1 LYNNYK
7 FKYFVRREIIMLAAL
22 MPLFNEKM
30 IVKAYS
36 VFSEKENPFLN
47 PDMAVAAKY
56 DGVGRI
62 SGLEVVGSMG
72 TAVLNEEKQVFVPV
86 DNINIF
92 ADIVSQCT
100 VPRNRVVLLMD
111 NSITPDEDYVKRIK
125 LLRGEGFR
133 FAIRKLTVD
142 MFEAYRPILT
152 ECDYVLLDHKK
163 IVISKAKIYFNKLYP
178 DMKLI
183 AVNVNSQD
191 EYQTLSADGKYDLY
205 EGEFFR
211 MPVTSNEKEVNPL
224 KINYIELLNV
234 VNAPDFDLTD
244 AADVIGRDAG
254 LVISLLEI
262 VNHIAINS
270 EITSVRHAAAML
282 GQKELKR
289 WINTAVTKELCA
301 DKPSEITRMS
311 MVRAKFAENLA
322 PVFNIAGFSSELF
335 LTGLFSCVDIMLDK
349 PMDEALKMLHVAK
362 NINDALINGKGEL
375 APVLD
380 FVRLYENADFI
391 EVCRRMVVDDI
402 DMDTVY
408 NAYLNALSWYRD
420 LFVK

>member
-1 LYNNYK
+1 
-7 FKYFVRREIIMLAAL
+7 MLAAL

-30 IVKAYS
+30 TVKAYS

-47 PDMAVAAKY
+47 PDTAVGARY
-56 DGVGRI
+56 DGVGRV
-62 SGLEVVGSMG
+62 SGLEVVSSMG
-72 TAVLNEEKQVFVPV
+72 SAVLSDEKSVFVPIDHV
-86 DNINIF
+86 AIF
-92 ADIVSQCT
+92 ADLAEQCK

-111 NSITPDEDYVKRIK
+111 PSITPDDDYIKRIK

-133 FAIRKLTVD
+133 FAIRKLNVD
-142 MFEAYRPILT
+142 QFEAYRPILS
-152 ECDYVLLDHKK
+152 ECEFVLLDHKK
-163 IVISKAKIYFNKLYP
+163 IVISKAKVYFSKLYP
-178 DMKLI
+178 DIKLV

-191 EYQTLSADGKYDLY
+191 EYDKLSSDGKYDLY

-211 MPVTSNEKEVNPL
+211 VPVTSNEKEVNPL

-322 PVFNIAGFSSELF
+322 PVFNIGGFASELF
-335 LTGLFSCVDIMLDK
+335 LTGLFSCIDIMLDK

-362 NINDALINGKGEL
+362 NINDALISGKGDL
-375 APVLD
+375 APVID
-380 FVRLYENADFI
+380 FVRLYENAEFI
-391 EVCRRMVVDDI
+391 EVCRRMIVDDI

-420 LFVK
+420 LFMEMK

>member
-1 LYNNYK
+1 
-7 FKYFVRREIIMLAAL
+7 MLAAL
-22 MPLFNEKM
+22 MPLFNENM
-30 IVKAYS
+30 TVKAYS

-47 PDMAVAAKY
+47 PDMAVGARY
-56 DGVGRI
+56 DGVGRV
-62 SGLEVVGSMG
+62 SGLEVVSSMG
-72 TAVLNEEKQVFVPV
+72 SAVLSDEKSVFVPI
-86 DNINIF
+86 DHIAIF
-92 ADIVSQCT
+92 ADLADQCK
-100 VPRNRVVLLMD
+100 VPKNRVVLLMD
-111 NSITPDEDYVKRIK
+111 PSITPEDDYIKRIK
-125 LLRGEGFR
+125 FLRGQGFR
-133 FAIRKLTVD
+133 FAIRKLNVD
-142 MFEAYRPILT
+142 HFEAYRPILS
-152 ECDYVLLDHKK
+152 ECEYVLLDHKK
-163 IVISKAKIYFNKLYP
+163 IVISKAKIYFSKLYP
-178 DMKLI
+178 DIKLV

-191 EYQTLSADGKYDLY
+191 EYNELSSDGKYDLY

-211 MPVTSNEKEVNPL
+211 VPVTSNEKEVNPL

-322 PVFNIAGFSSELF
+322 PVFNIGGFSSELF
-335 LTGLFSCVDIMLDK
+335 LTGLFSCIDIMLDK

-362 NINDALINGKGEL
+362 NINDALISGKGDL
-375 APVLD
+375 APVID
-380 FVRLYENADFI
+380 FVRLYENAEFI
-391 EVCRRMVVDDI
+391 EVCRRMIVDDI

-408 NAYLNALSWYRD
+408 EAYLNALSWYRD
-420 LFVK
+420 LFMNMK

>member
-1 LYNNYK
+1 
-7 FKYFVRREIIMLAAL
+7 MLAAL
-22 MPLFNEKM
+22 MPLFNENM
-30 IVKAYS
+30 TVKAYS

-47 PDMAVAAKY
+47 PDMAVGARY
-56 DGVGRI
+56 DGVGRV
-62 SGLEVVGSMG
+62 SGLEVVSSMG
-72 TAVLNEEKQVFVPV
+72 SAVLSDEKSVFVPI
-86 DNINIF
+86 DHIAIF
-92 ADIVSQCT
+92 ADLADQCK
-100 VPRNRVVLLMD
+100 VPKNKVVLLMD
-111 NSITPDEDYVKRIK
+111 PSITPDDDYIKRIK
-125 LLRGEGFR
+125 FLRGQGFR
-133 FAIRKLTVD
+133 FAIRKLNVD
-142 MFEAYRPILT
+142 RFEAYRPILS
-152 ECDYVLLDHKK
+152 ECEYVLLDHKK
-163 IVISKAKIYFNKLYP
+163 IVISKAKIYFSKLYP
-178 DMKLI
+178 DIKLV

-191 EYQTLSADGKYDLY
+191 EYNELSSDGKYDLY

-211 MPVTSNEKEVNPL
+211 VPVTSNEKEVNPL

-322 PVFNIAGFSSELF
+322 PVFNIGGFSSELF
-335 LTGLFSCVDIMLDK
+335 LTGLFSCIDIMLDK

-362 NINDALINGKGEL
+362 NINDALISGKGDL
-375 APVLD
+375 APVID
-380 FVRLYENADFI
+380 FVRLYENAEFI
-391 EVCRRMVVDDI
+391 EVCRRMIVDDI

-408 NAYLNALSWYRD
+408 EAYLNALSWYRD
-420 LFVK
+420 LFMNMK

>member
-1 LYNNYK
+1 
-7 FKYFVRREIIMLAAL
+7 
-22 MPLFNEKM
+22 MPLFDEKM
-30 IVKAYS
+30 TVKAYS

-47 PDMAVAAKY
+47 PDTAVGAKY
-56 DGVGRI
+56 NGVGRI

-72 TAVLNEEKQVFVPV
+72 AAILDEKDVFVPV
-86 DNINIF
+86 DNIAIF
-92 ADIVSQCT
+92 TDIAAQCT
-100 VPRNRVVLLMD
+100 VPKNRVVILLD
-111 NSITPDEDYVKRIK
+111 KSVTPDNDYVKRIK
-125 LLRGEGFR
+125 LLKAQGFR

-142 MFEAYRPILT
+142 LFESYRPILT
-152 ECDYVLLDHKK
+152 ECEYVLLDHKK
-163 IVISKAKIYFNKLYP
+163 IVISKAKIYFSKLYP
-178 DMKLI
+178 DIKLV
-183 AVNVNSQD
+183 AVNVNSQED
-191 EYQTLSADGKYDLY
+191 YSTLSADGKYDLY

-211 MPVTSNEKEVNPL
+211 IPVTNSETEVNPL

-282 GQKELKR
+282 GQRELKR

-322 PVFNIAGFSSELF
+322 PVFGIGGFASELF
-335 LTGLFSCVDIMLDK
+335 LTGLFSCIDVMLDK

-362 NINDALINGKGEL
+362 NINDALLNGKGDL
-375 APVLD
+375 APVID
-380 FVRLYENADFI
+380 FIRFYENADFI

-408 NAYLNALSWYRD
+408 KAYLSALSWYRD
-420 LFVK
+420 LFIKNK

>member
-1 LYNNYK
+1 
-7 FKYFVRREIIMLAAL
+7 MLAAL
-22 MPLFNEKM
+22 MPLFNENM
-30 IVKAYS
+30 TVKAYS

-47 PDMAVAAKY
+47 PDMAVGAKY
-56 DGVGRI
+56 DGVGRV
-62 SGLEVVGSMG
+62 SGLEVVSSMG
-72 TAVLNEEKQVFVPV
+72 SAVLSDEKSVFVPI
-86 DNINIF
+86 DHIAIF
-92 ADIVSQCT
+92 ADLAEQCK
-100 VPRNRVVLLMD
+100 VPKNRVVLLMD
-111 NSITPDEDYVKRIK
+111 PSITPDEDYIKRIK
-125 LLRGEGFR
+125 LLRGQGFR
-133 FAIRKLTVD
+133 FAIRKLNVD
-142 MFEAYRPILT
+142 QFEAYRPVLS
-152 ECDYVLLDHKK
+152 ECEYVLLDHKK
-163 IVISKAKIYFNKLYP
+163 IVISKAKIYFSKLYP
-178 DMKLI
+178 DIKLV

-191 EYQTLSADGKYDLY
+191 EYNELSTDGKYDLY

-211 MPVTSNEKEVNPL
+211 VPVTSNEKEVNPL

-322 PVFNIAGFSSELF
+322 PVFNIGGFSSELF
-335 LTGLFSCVDIMLDK
+335 LTGLFSCIDIMLDK

-362 NINDALINGKGEL
+362 NINDALISGKGDL
-375 APVLD
+375 APVID
-380 FVRLYENADFI
+380 FVRLYENAEFI
-391 EVCRRMVVDDI
+391 EVCRRMIVDDI

-408 NAYLNALSWYRD
+408 EAYLNALRWYRD
-420 LFVK
+420 LFINAN

>member
-1 LYNNYK
+1 
-7 FKYFVRREIIMLAAL
+7 MLAAL

-30 IVKAYS
+30 TVKAYS
-36 VFSEKENPFLN
+36 VFSEKENPFLS
-47 PDMAVAAKY
+47 PDIAVGARY
-56 DGVGRI
+56 NGVGRI

-72 TAVLNEEKQVFVPV
+72 AAVLSDEKDVFVPV
-86 DNINIF
+86 DNIGIF
-92 ADIVSQCT
+92 TDIAGQCT
-100 VPRNRVVLLMD
+100 VPKNRVVLLLD
-111 NSITPDEDYVKRIK
+111 KSVTPDDDYVKRIK
-125 LLRGEGFR
+125 LLKAQGFR
-133 FAIRKLTVD
+133 IAIRKLTVD
-142 MFEAYRPILT
+142 LFESYRPILT

-163 IVISKAKIYFNKLYP
+163 IVISKAKIYFSKLYP
-178 DMKLI
+178 DMKLV
-183 AVNVNSQD
+183 AVNVNSQED
-191 EYQTLSADGKYDLY
+191 YSALSADGKYDLY

-211 MPVTSNEKEVNPL
+211 LPVTSNEKEVNPL
-224 KINYIELLNV
+224 KVNYIELLNV

-301 DKPSEITRMS
+301 DRPSEITRMS

-322 PVFNIAGFSSELF
+322 PVFNIGGFASELF
-335 LTGLFSCVDIMLDK
+335 LTGLFSCIDIMLDK

-362 NINDALINGKGEL
+362 NINDALISGKGEL
-375 APVLD
+375 APVIE
-380 FVRLYENADFI
+380 FVRLYENAEFI

-402 DMDTVY
+402 DMNTVY
-408 NAYLNALSWYRD
+408 KAYLNALSWYRD
-420 LFVK
+420 LFIKNE

>member
-1 LYNNYK
+1 
-7 FKYFVRREIIMLAAL
+7 MLAAL

-30 IVKAYS
+30 TVKAYS

-47 PDMAVAAKY
+47 PDMAVGARY
-56 DGVGRI
+56 DGVGRV
-62 SGLEVVGSMG
+62 SGLEVVSSMG
-72 TAVLNEEKQVFVPV
+72 SAVLSDEKSVFVPIDHV
-86 DNINIF
+86 AIF
-92 ADIVSQCT
+92 ADLAGQCK

-111 NSITPDEDYVKRIK
+111 PSITPDDDYIKRIK

-133 FAIRKLTVD
+133 FAIRKLNVD
-142 MFEAYRPILT
+142 QFEAYRPILS
-152 ECDYVLLDHKK
+152 ECEFVLLDHKK
-163 IVISKAKIYFNKLYP
+163 IVISKAKVYFSKLYP
-178 DMKLI
+178 DIKLV

-191 EYQTLSADGKYDLY
+191 EYNELSIDGKYDLY

-211 MPVTSNEKEVNPL
+211 VPVTSNEKEVNPL
-224 KINYIELLNV
+224 KVNYIELLNV

-322 PVFNIAGFSSELF
+322 PVFNIGGFASELF
-335 LTGLFSCVDIMLDK
+335 LTGLFSCIDIMLDK

-362 NINDALINGKGEL
+362 NINDALINGKGDL
-375 APVLD
+375 APVID
-380 FVRLYENADFI
+380 FVRLYENAEFI
-391 EVCRRMVVDDI
+391 EVCRRMIVDDI
-402 DMDTVY
+402 DMDAVY

-420 LFVK
+420 LFIETK

>member
-1 LYNNYK
+1 
-7 FKYFVRREIIMLAAL
+7 MLAAL
-22 MPLFNEKM
+22 MPLFDEKM
-30 IVKAYS
+30 TVRAYS
-36 VFSEKENPFLN
+36 VFSQKENLFLN
-47 PDMAVAAKY
+47 PDIAVRARY
-56 DGVGRI
+56 DGIGRI
-62 SGLEVVGSMG
+62 SGFEVVGSMG
-72 TAVLNEEKQVFVPV
+72 SAVLSDDRQVFVPV
-86 DNINIF
+86 DNVAIF
-92 ADIVSQCT
+92 TDIVAQCT
-100 VPRNRVVLLMD
+100 VPRDRVVILLD
-111 NSITPDEDYVKRIK
+111 NSVPPEGDYIKRIK
-125 LLRGEGFR
+125 VLKAQGFH

-142 MFEAYRPILT
+142 SFERYRPILS

-163 IVISKAKIYFNKLYP
+163 IVIAKAKIYFSKLYP
-178 DMKLI
+178 DIKLV
-183 AVNVNSQD
+183 AVNVNSQED
-191 EYQTLSADGKYDLY
+191 YNTLSADGKYDLY

-211 MPVTSNEKEVNPL
+211 LPVTDNEKEVNPL

-322 PVFNIAGFSSELF
+322 PVFDIAGFSSELF
-335 LTGLFSCVDIMLDK
+335 LTGLFSCIDIMLDK
-349 PMDEALKMLHVAK
+349 PMDEALNMLHVSK
-362 NINDALINGKGEL
+362 NISDALLNGKGDL
-375 APVLD
+375 APVIE
-380 FVRLYENADFI
+380 FVRLYENAEFT

-402 DMDTVY
+402 DMDTAY
-408 NAYLNALSWYRD
+408 QAYLSALSWYRD
-420 LFVK
+420 LFIKVN

>member
-1 LYNNYK
+1 
-7 FKYFVRREIIMLAAL
+7 MLAAL
-22 MPLFNEKM
+22 MPLFDEKM
-30 IVKAYS
+30 TVKAYS

-92 ADIVSQCT
+92 ADIVAQCT

-125 LLRGEGFR
+125 LLRSEGFR

-142 MFEAYRPILT
+142 MFEAYRPVLM

-178 DMKLI
+178 NMKLI
-183 AVNVNSQD
+183 AVNVNSQE
-191 EYQTLSADGKYDLY
+191 EYSALSTDGKYDLY

-335 LTGLFSCVDIMLDK
+335 LTGLFSCIDIMLDK

-408 NAYLNALSWYRD
+408 DAYLNSLSWYRD
-420 LFVK
+420 LFVKV

>member
-1 LYNNYK
+1 
-7 FKYFVRREIIMLAAL
+7 MLAAL
-22 MPLFNEKM
+22 MPLFDEKM
-30 IVKAYS
+30 TVKAYS

-62 SGLEVVGSMG
+62 SGLEVVSSMG
-72 TAVLNEEKQVFVPV
+72 AAILSNEKQVFVPV

-92 ADIVSQCT
+92 ADIVAQCK
-100 VPRNRVVLLMD
+100 VPRDRVVLLMD
-111 NSITPDEDYVKRIK
+111 NSITPDDDYVKRIK
-125 LLRGEGFR
+125 LLRGQGFR

-142 MFEAYRPILT
+142 LFETYRPILS

-163 IVISKAKIYFNKLYP
+163 IVIAKAKIYFNKLYP
-178 DMKLI
+178 NMQLI

-191 EYQTLSADGKYDLY
+191 DYNMLSSDGKYDLY

-311 MVRAKFAENLA
+311 MVRAKFCENLA
-322 PVFNIAGFSSELF
+322 PVFDIGGFASELF
-335 LTGLFSCVDIMLDK
+335 LTGLFSCIDIMLDK

-362 NINDALINGKGEL
+362 NINDALISGKGEL
-375 APVLD
+375 APVID

-408 NAYLNALSWYRD
+408 DAYLNALAWYRD
-420 LFVK
+420 LFIKS

>member
-1 LYNNYK
+1 
-7 FKYFVRREIIMLAAL
+7 MLAAL
-22 MPLFNEKM
+22 MPLFDEKM
-30 IVKAYS
+30 TVKAYS

-47 PDMAVAAKY
+47 PDTAVAAKY

-62 SGLEVVGSMG
+62 SGLEVVSSMG
-72 TAVLNEEKQVFVPV
+72 TAVLSDEKQVFVPI

-92 ADIVSQCT
+92 ADIVAQCK
-100 VPRNRVVLLMD
+100 VPRDRVVLLMD

-125 LLRGEGFR
+125 LLRAQGFK

-142 MFEAYRPILT
+142 LFESYRPILT

-163 IVISKAKIYFNKLYP
+163 IVIAKAKIYFNKLYP
-178 DMKLI
+178 NMQLV

-191 EYQTLSADGKYDLY
+191 DYSMLSADGKYDLY

-311 MVRAKFAENLA
+311 MVRAQFAENLA
-322 PVFNIAGFSSELF
+322 PVFNIGGFSSELF
-335 LTGLFSCVDIMLDK
+335 LTGLFSCIDIMLDK
-349 PMDEALKMLHVAK
+349 PMEEALTMLHVAK

-375 APVLD
+375 APVID
-380 FVRLYENADFI
+380 FIRLYENADFI

-408 NAYLNALSWYRD
+408 DAYLNALSWYRD
-420 LFVK
+420 LFIKA

>member
-1 LYNNYK
+1 
-7 FKYFVRREIIMLAAL
+7 
-22 MPLFNEKM
+22 MPLFDEKM
-30 IVKAYS
+30 TVKAYS

-47 PDMAVAAKY
+47 PDTAVAAKY

-62 SGLEVVGSMG
+62 SGLEVVSSMG
-72 TAVLNEEKQVFVPV
+72 TAVLSDEKQVFVPI

-92 ADIVSQCT
+92 ADIVAQCK
-100 VPRNRVVLLMD
+100 VPRDRVVLLMD

-125 LLRGEGFR
+125 LLRAQGFK

-142 MFEAYRPILT
+142 LFESYRPILT

-163 IVISKAKIYFNKLYP
+163 IVIAKAKIYFNKLYP
-178 DMKLI
+178 NMQLV

-191 EYQTLSADGKYDLY
+191 DYSMLSADGKYDLY

-322 PVFNIAGFSSELF
+322 PVFNIGGFSSELF
-335 LTGLFSCVDIMLDK
+335 LTGLFSCIDIMLDK
-349 PMDEALKMLHVAK
+349 PMEEALTMLHVAK

-375 APVLD
+375 APVID
-380 FVRLYENADFI
+380 FIRLYENADFI

-408 NAYLNALSWYRD
+408 DAYLNALSWYRD
-420 LFVK
+420 LFIKA

>member
-1 LYNNYK
+1 
-7 FKYFVRREIIMLAAL
+7 MLAAL
-22 MPLFNEKM
+22 MPLFNENM
-30 IVKAYS
+30 TVKAYS

-47 PDMAVAAKY
+47 PDMAVGARY
-56 DGVGRI
+56 DGVGRV
-62 SGLEVVGSMG
+62 SGLEVVSSMG
-72 TAVLNEEKQVFVPV
+72 SAVLSDEKSVFVPI
-86 DNINIF
+86 DHIAIF
-92 ADIVSQCT
+92 ADLAEQCK
-100 VPRNRVVLLMD
+100 VPKNRVVLLMD
-111 NSITPDEDYVKRIK
+111 PSITPDEDYIKRIK
-125 LLRGEGFR
+125 LLRGQGFR
-133 FAIRKLTVD
+133 FAIRKLNVD
-142 MFEAYRPILT
+142 QFEAYRPVLS
-152 ECDYVLLDHKK
+152 ECEYVLLDHKK
-163 IVISKAKIYFNKLYP
+163 IVISKAKIYFSKLYP
-178 DMKLI
+178 DIKLV

-191 EYQTLSADGKYDLY
+191 EYNELSTDGKYDLY

-211 MPVTSNEKEVNPL
+211 VPVTSNEKEVNPL

-322 PVFNIAGFSSELF
+322 PVFNIGGFSSELF
-335 LTGLFSCVDIMLDK
+335 LTGLFSCIDIMLDK

-362 NINDALINGKGEL
+362 NINDALISGKGDL
-375 APVLD
+375 APVID
-380 FVRLYENADFI
+380 FVRLYENAEFI
-391 EVCRRMVVDDI
+391 EVCRRMIVDDI

-408 NAYLNALSWYRD
+408 EAYLNALRWYRD
-420 LFVK
+420 LFLNAN

>member
-1 LYNNYK
+1 
-7 FKYFVRREIIMLAAL
+7 MLAAL
-22 MPLFNEKM
+22 MPLFDEKM
-30 IVKAYS
+30 TVKAYS

-47 PDMAVAAKY
+47 PDTAVAAKY

-62 SGLEVVGSMG
+62 SGLEVVSSMG
-72 TAVLNEEKQVFVPV
+72 TAVLSDEKQVFVPI

-92 ADIVSQCT
+92 ADIVAQCK
-100 VPRNRVVLLMD
+100 VPRDRVVLLMD

-125 LLRGEGFR
+125 LLRAQGFK

-142 MFEAYRPILT
+142 LFESYRPILT

-163 IVISKAKIYFNKLYP
+163 IVIAKAKIYFNKLYP
-178 DMKLI
+178 NMQLV

-191 EYQTLSADGKYDLY
+191 DYSMLSADGKYDLY

-322 PVFNIAGFSSELF
+322 PVFNIGGFSSELF
-335 LTGLFSCVDIMLDK
+335 LTGLFSCIDIMLDK
-349 PMDEALKMLHVAK
+349 PMEEALTMLHVAK

-375 APVLD
+375 APVID
-380 FVRLYENADFI
+380 FIRLYENADFI

-408 NAYLNALSWYRD
+408 DAYLNALSWYRD
-420 LFVK
+420 LFIKA

>member
-1 LYNNYK
+1 
-7 FKYFVRREIIMLAAL
+7 MLAAL
-22 MPLFNEKM
+22 MPLFNENM
-30 IVKAYS
+30 TVKAYS

-47 PDMAVAAKY
+47 PDMAVGARY
-56 DGVGRI
+56 DGVGRV
-62 SGLEVVGSMG
+62 SGLEVVSSMG
-72 TAVLNEEKQVFVPV
+72 SAVLSDEKSVFVPI
-86 DNINIF
+86 DHIAIF
-92 ADIVSQCT
+92 ADLAEQCK
-100 VPRNRVVLLMD
+100 VPKNRVVLLMD
-111 NSITPDEDYVKRIK
+111 PSITPDDDYIKRIK
-125 LLRGEGFR
+125 LLRGQGFR
-133 FAIRKLTVD
+133 FAIRKLNVNQ
-142 MFEAYRPILT
+142 FEAYRPVLS
-152 ECDYVLLDHKK
+152 ECEYVLLDHKK
-163 IVISKAKIYFNKLYP
+163 IVISKAKIYFSKLYP
-178 DMKLI
+178 DIKLV

-191 EYQTLSADGKYDLY
+191 EYNELSTDGKYDLY

-211 MPVTSNEKEVNPL
+211 VPVKSNEKEVNPL

-322 PVFNIAGFSSELF
+322 PVFNIGGFSSELF
-335 LTGLFSCVDIMLDK
+335 LTGLFSCIDIMLDK

-362 NINDALINGKGEL
+362 NINDALISGKGDL
-375 APVLD
+375 APVID
-380 FVRLYENADFI
+380 FVRLYENAEFI
-391 EVCRRMVVDDI
+391 EVCRRMIVDDI

-408 NAYLNALSWYRD
+408 EAYLNALRWYRD
-420 LFVK
+420 LFMNVN

>member
-1 LYNNYK
+1 
-7 FKYFVRREIIMLAAL
+7 MLAAL
-22 MPLFNEKM
+22 MPLFNENM
-30 IVKAYS
+30 TVKAYS

-47 PDMAVAAKY
+47 PDMAVGARY
-56 DGVGRI
+56 DGVGRV
-62 SGLEVVGSMG
+62 SGLEVVSSMG
-72 TAVLNEEKQVFVPV
+72 SAVLSDEKAVFVPI
-86 DNINIF
+86 DHIAIF
-92 ADIVSQCT
+92 ADLADQCK
-100 VPRNRVVLLMD
+100 VPKNKVVLLMD
-111 NSITPDEDYVKRIK
+111 PSITPDDDYIKRIK
-125 LLRGEGFR
+125 LLRGQGFR
-133 FAIRKLTVD
+133 FAIRKLNVD
-142 MFEAYRPILT
+142 QFEAYRPILS
-152 ECDYVLLDHKK
+152 ECEFVLLDHKK
-163 IVISKAKIYFNKLYP
+163 IVISKAKIYFSKLYP
-178 DMKLI
+178 DIKLV

-191 EYQTLSADGKYDLY
+191 EYNELSTDGKYDLY

-211 MPVTSNEKEVNPL
+211 VPVTSNEKEVNPL

-322 PVFNIAGFSSELF
+322 PVFNIGGFSSELF
-335 LTGLFSCVDIMLDK
+335 LTGLFSCIDIMLDK

-362 NINDALINGKGEL
+362 NINDALISGKGDL
-375 APVLD
+375 APVID
-380 FVRLYENADFI
+380 FVRLYENAEFI
-391 EVCRRMVVDDI
+391 EVCRRMIVDDI

-408 NAYLNALSWYRD
+408 EAYLNALRWYRD
-420 LFVK
+420 LFMNMK

>member
-1 LYNNYK
+1 
-7 FKYFVRREIIMLAAL
+7 MLAAL
-22 MPLFNEKM
+22 MPLFDEKM
-30 IVKAYS
+30 TVKAYS

-47 PDMAVAAKY
+47 PDTAVAAKY

-62 SGLEVVGSMG
+62 SGLEVVSSMG
-72 TAVLNEEKQVFVPV
+72 TAVLSDEKQVFVPI

-92 ADIVSQCT
+92 ADIVAQCK
-100 VPRNRVVLLMD
+100 VPRDRVVLLMD

-125 LLRGEGFR
+125 LLRAQGFK

-142 MFEAYRPILT
+142 LFESYRPILT

-163 IVISKAKIYFNKLYP
+163 IVIAKAKIYFNKLYP
-178 DMKLI
+178 NMQLV

-191 EYQTLSADGKYDLY
+191 DYSMLSTDGKYDLY

-322 PVFNIAGFSSELF
+322 PVFNIGGFSSELF
-335 LTGLFSCVDIMLDK
+335 LTGLFSCIDIMLDK
-349 PMDEALKMLHVAK
+349 PMEEALTMLHVAK

-375 APVLD
+375 APVID
-380 FVRLYENADFI
+380 FIRLYENADFI

-408 NAYLNALSWYRD
+408 DAYLNALSWYRD
-420 LFVK
+420 LFIKA

>member
-1 LYNNYK
+1 M
-7 FKYFVRREIIMLAAL
+7 RREIIMLAAL

-30 IVKAYS
+30 AVKAYS

-191 EYQTLSADGKYDLY
+191 EYTALSTDGKYDLY

-224 KINYIELLNV
+224 KINYIELLNI

-322 PVFNIAGFSSELF
+322 PVFNIAGFSAELF
-335 LTGLFSCVDIMLDK
+335 LTGLFSCIDIMLDK

-362 NINDALINGKGEL
+362 NINDALISGKGEL
-375 APVLD
+375 APVID

-408 NAYLNALSWYRD
+408 DAYLNALSWYRD
-420 LFVK
+420 LFVKM